1 MVEARLIVKDEDA
14 LSALLSAASLSHL
27 SIDTLAQDAIDDRP
41 ALLSRLKADGVE
53 KLADRQKLANA
64 LSKAARARGLEP
76 RPKPPKAVVLPTD
89 PVLLPAGRKG
99 LTIHGKTD
107 GFGAQLQAQI
117 SGIAYCQRPSSG
129 RIYVHSRMGPRM
141 DNELHN
147 CEVDAAALD
156 LFGGMAVGSPRIED
170 VVSEAGH
177 SGDTIVEDRYGN
189 KTMANGR
196 VEVHDYIKDVHN
208 APTSKDV
215 GEYYTDA
222 VLELLRAKYH
232 STPKPQLPSACYGA
246 VDVSDHGSANAL
258 PPAYA
263 AIHIR
268 RGDVTEDA
276 HPRRFTPNDS
286 YLPLLRSL
294 VARHPDL
301 PIIIF
306 SQGRPDDFEE
316 LIHALKSSTVALC
329 LDEDVRSSFHA
340 LVCAKVLVVAR
351 SSFSYC
357 AGLLTRGTVYC
368 DVIENWWHQPHPSWM
383 RVQS

>member
-1 MVEARLIVKDEDA
+1 
-14 LSALLSAASLSHL
+14 
-27 SIDTLAQDAIDDRP
+27 
-41 ALLSRLKADGVE
+41 
-53 KLADRQKLANA
+53 
-64 LSKAARARGLEP
+64 
-76 RPKPPKAVVLPTD
+76 
-89 PVLLPAGRKG
+89 
-99 LTIHGKTD
+99 
-107 GFGAQLQAQI
+107 
-117 SGIAYCQRPSSG
+117 
-129 RIYVHSRMGPRM
+129 MGPRM

-147 CEVDAAALD
+147 CEVDAAVLD

-232 STPKPQLPSACYGA
+232 STPKPQLAPACYGA
-246 VDVSDHGSANAL
+246 VDIGDDGSGDAL

-329 LDEDVRSSFHA
+329 LDEDVRARASTRSFVQRCSWSRGRRSRIA
-340 LVCAKVLVVAR
+340 RACSREVLFIAMLSRMVASAASELDAGATVVGYSR
-351 SSFSYC
+351 C
-357 AGLLTRGTVYC
+357 VHL
-368 DVIENWWHQPHPSWM
+368 
-383 RVQS
+383 